1 MRYPELEGYICLGW
15 SDDLKPWGII
25 LSCWYRPRTGD
36 FAWLYKRKGQYHVA
50 KTYKEQ
56 VAIHRRYGIPVVPP
70 GSWFKSHGQP
80 EQLAL
85 F

>member
-25 LSCWYRPRTGD
+25 VSGWYRPRDGD
-36 FAWLYKRKGQYHVA
+36 FAWLYKRDGQYHVA
-50 KTYKEQ
+50 KTYEEQ

-70 GSWFKSHGQP
+70 GAWFKSAGQP
-80 EQLAL
+80 EQLTL